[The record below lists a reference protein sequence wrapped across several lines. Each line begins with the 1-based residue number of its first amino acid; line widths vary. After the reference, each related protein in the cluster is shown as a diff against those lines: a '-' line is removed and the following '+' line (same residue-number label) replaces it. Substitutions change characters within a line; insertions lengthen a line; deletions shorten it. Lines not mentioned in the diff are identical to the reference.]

1 MGTSGSYGGPG
12 NSPLLPPWAD
22 EGINWSGSSDNDQ
35 SNGDQDNDTDIEQAG
50 DAPVDPIIPL
60 TNTHALG
67 MARREISGVARGSGG
82 SVGGALRQYVRARG
96 GASNASKA
104 AMTGKGTT
112 KSLGGFLAGVA
123 RQGVRATF
131 EAIGLGHL
139 VGRPLVEVVV
149 SVIDFIAPVGSTLDD
164 AISRRAANAT
174 LKEIVAI
181 YNLEDNFQNLDNIT
195 ADGVREA
202 IVISV
207 GNHIYERFLLLV
219 QKALEQAEINKKD
232 VLRVERQTKTY
243 IRRRLQIDLSEYD
256 VLNLDWN
263 SGQGKQVID
272 QVFLEAHEILEAVT

>member
-12 NSPLLPPWAD
+12 HSPLLPPWAD
-22 EGINWSGSSDNDQ
+22 EGINWAGSSDSDR
-35 SNGDQDNDTDIEQAG
+35 SNGHQNNDADPKQMG
-50 DAPVDPIIPL
+50 NAPVNLIPL

-67 MARREISGVARGSGG
+67 MARREISEAAKSSGG
-82 SVGGALRQYVRARG
+82 SVDRALRQYVRARG

-104 AMTGKGTT
+104 ATTGKRTT

-139 VGRPLVEVVV
+139 IGRPLVEVVA
-149 SVIDFIAPVGSTLDD
+149 SVIDLIAPVGATLDE

-174 LKEIVAI
+174 LKEIISI

-243 IRRRLQIDLSEYD
+243 IRRRLQIDLSEFD

-263 SGQGKQVID
+263 SGQGKQIID